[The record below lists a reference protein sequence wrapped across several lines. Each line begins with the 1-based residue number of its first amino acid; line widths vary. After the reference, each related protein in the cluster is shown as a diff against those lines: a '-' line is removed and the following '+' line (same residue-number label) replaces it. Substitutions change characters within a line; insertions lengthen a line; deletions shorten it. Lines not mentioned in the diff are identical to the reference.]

1 MKPVVTFQPQ
11 YYKPPKSISDLVV
24 PIEEEFPLKFLGYEK
39 EDEAYSA
46 LQSSSSILSADMC
59 GPSNWYSRVLA
70 KSTADKELLQHGMA
84 EVLLPR
90 LAI

>member
-1 MKPVVTFQPQ
+1 MKSVVTFQPQ

-46 LQSSSSILSADMC
+46 LQSPSSIQSADMC
-59 GPSNWYSRVLA
+59 GPSNWYSMVLA
-70 KSTADKELLQHGMA
+70 KSTAGRGLSRHDMV
-84 EVLLPR
+84 EV
-90 LAI
+90 